1 MSDRTNDI
9 RMYVEHLFEGRTLT
23 PETIELKEEIYG
35 NLTARYEDYRA
46 QGMSEDE
53 AYARTCEAVASVD
66 DVLDG
71 EKDPDGG
78 TGAAGVASTDE
89 ATRAAGAADAGG
101 GADAD
106 EATRADETLVAP
118 LPATAGPSDASTA
131 PDEPVSGTARRDR
144 RIWKIAAAAAVVFV
158 ALVCAV
164 AFGLSAGSGRAS
176 QGDPDANAQSVDV
189 GAGDVTNADDTA
201 SAGGAGDVAGGGTSS
216 NTADGTAAPNGTSS
230 ATPDGTPSAAAVG
243 TPVISTDDVAREV
256 ASHDAATLSGS
267 VQTSWPV
274 ESTNVAQAVG
284 GLPLAGFVSSAGSDA
299 NTSLGNIVTVEY
311 GWAKDERVAR
321 ADGDAV
327 ESALTYDAAALLCTF
342 PSADA
347 VQVTVR
353 ETDSEDGELDVD
365 VYSFRRADIERILST
380 TLTAERLTDGSWEGL
395 RTQLSTE
402 RTYDQ
407 VIDQAE
413 RD

>member
-71 EKDPDGG
+71 EKDASGG
-78 TGAAGVASTDE
+78 TG
-89 ATRAAGAADAGG
+89 
-101 GADAD
+101 
-106 EATRADETLVAP
+106 ADETLVAP

-189 GAGDVTNADDTA
+189 GAGDVTNADGTA
-201 SAGGAGDVAGGGTSS
+201 SSGGAGGVAGG
-216 NTADGTAAPNGTSS
+216 
-230 ATPDGTPSAAAVG
+230 GTPSAAADG
-243 TPVISTDDVAREV
+243 TPVISTDDVTREV
-256 ASHDAATLSGS
+256 ASHDAAALSGS

-274 ESTNVAQAVG
+274 ESTSVAQAVG

-299 NTSLGNIVTVEY
+299 NTSLGNVVTVEY

-347 VQVTVR
+347 VQITVR

-402 RTYDQ
+402 RT
-407 VIDQAE
+407 
-413 RD
+413 

>member
-9 RMYVEHLFEGRTLT
+9 RMHVEHLFEGRMLT

-71 EKDPDGG
+71 EKDASGG
-78 TGAAGVASTDE
+78 TG
-89 ATRAAGAADAGG
+89 
-101 GADAD
+101 
-106 EATRADETLVAP
+106 ADETLVAP
-118 LPATAGPSDASTA
+118 LPATSGPGDAPTA
-131 PDEPVSGTARRDR
+131 ASESVSGTERRGG
-144 RIWKIAAAAAVVFV
+144 RIWKVAAVAAVVFV
-158 ALVCAV
+158 ALVCVV

-201 SAGGAGDVAGGGTSS
+201 PAGGAGDVAGNVAGGGTSS
-216 NTADGTAAPNGTSS
+216 AAADGTAAPN
-230 ATPDGTPSAAAVG
+230 GTPSAAAVG

-256 ASHDAATLSGS
+256 TSHDAATLSGS

-299 NTSLGNIVTVEY
+299 NTSLGNVVTVEY

>member
-1 MSDRTNDI
+1 MSDRTSDI

-53 AYARTCEAVASVD
+53 AYARTCEAVTSVD

-71 EKDPDGG
+71 EKDADSGA
-78 TGAAGVASTDE
+78 GAAG
-89 ATRAAGAADAGG
+89 AG
-101 GADAD
+101 
-106 EATRADETLVAP
+106 EATRADGSADAGDGASADDAARAGETLVAP
-118 LPATAGPSDASTA
+118 LPATAGPSDTSTA
-131 PDEPVSGTARRDR
+131 PDEPVSGTTRRDR
-144 RIWKIAAAAAVVFV
+144 RIWKIAAVAAVVFV
-158 ALVCAV
+158 ALVCVV
-164 AFGLSAGSGRAS
+164 AFGLSAGSGRAA
-176 QGDPDANAQSVDV
+176 QGDPDAKAQSVGV
-189 GAGDVTNADDTA
+189 GAGDVTNADGTA
-201 SAGGAGDVAGGGTSS
+201 PTGGADGASSDTGAAAPDGTSS
-216 NTADGTAAPNGTSS
+216 GSASPTASGSTS
-230 ATPDGTPSAAAVG
+230 
-243 TPVISTDDVAREV
+243 VISTDDVAREV
-256 ASHDAATLSGS
+256 ASHNAAALSDS
-267 VQTSWPV
+267 VQASWPV
-274 ESTNVAQAVG
+274 ESTRVAQAVG
-284 GLPLAGFVSSAGSDA
+284 GLPLAGLVNSAGSDA
-299 NTSLGNIVTVEY
+299 NTSLGNVVTVEY

-365 VYSFRRADIERILST
+365 VYSFRRADVERILDT
-380 TLTAERLTDGSWEGL
+380 TLIAERLTDGSWEGL

>member
-9 RMYVEHLFEGRTLT
+9 RMHVEHLFEGRTLT

-53 AYARTCEAVASVD
+53 AYARTCEAVTSVD

-71 EKDPDGG
+71 EKDASGG
-78 TGAAGVASTDE
+78 TG
-89 ATRAAGAADAGG
+89 
-101 GADAD
+101 
-106 EATRADETLVAP
+106 ADETLVAP
-118 LPATAGPSDASTA
+118 LPATSGPSDASTA
-131 PDEPVSGTARRDR
+131 PDEPVSNTERRGG
-144 RIWKIAAAAAVVFV
+144 RIWKVAAAAAVVFV
-158 ALVCAV
+158 ALVCVV

-189 GAGDVTNADDTA
+189 GAGNVTNADDTS
-201 SAGGAGDVAGGGTSS
+201 SAGGAGDVAGGVAEGGTSS
-216 NTADGTAAPNGTSS
+216 AAPDGTAAADGTAAPNGT
-230 ATPDGTPSAAAVG
+230 AAPDG
-243 TPVISTDDVAREV
+243 TPVISTDDVTREV

-274 ESTNVAQAVG
+274 ESTNVAQAVA

-299 NTSLGNIVTVEY
+299 NTSLGNVVTVEY

-327 ESALTYDAAALLCTF
+327 ESALAYDAAALLCTF

-365 VYSFRRADIERILST
+365 VYSFRRADIERILGT

>member
-53 AYARTCEAVASVD
+53 AYARTCEAVTSVD

-71 EKDPDGG
+71 EKDASGG
-78 TGAAGVASTDE
+78 TG
-89 ATRAAGAADAGG
+89 
-101 GADAD
+101 
-106 EATRADETLVAP
+106 ADETLVAP
-118 LPATAGPSDASTA
+118 LPATSGPGDAPTA
-131 PDEPVSGTARRDR
+131 ASKSVSGTERRGG
-144 RIWKIAAAAAVVFV
+144 RIWKVAAAAAVVFV
-158 ALVCAV
+158 ALVCVV

-189 GAGDVTNADDTA
+189 GAGNVTNADGTA
-201 SAGGAGDVAGGGTSS
+201 SAGGAGDVAGGVAEGGTSS
-216 NTADGTAAPNGTSS
+216 DAADGTAAPNGT
-230 ATPDGTPSAAAVG
+230 AAPDG
-243 TPVISTDDVAREV
+243 TPVISTDGVTREV
-256 ASHDAATLSGS
+256 ASHDAAALSGS

-274 ESTNVAQAVG
+274 ESTSVAQAVG

-299 NTSLGNIVTVEY
+299 NTSLGNVVTVEY

-347 VQVTVR
+347 VQITVR

-380 TLTAERLTDGSWEGL
+380 TLTAERLTDGSWEDL

>member
-1 MSDRTNDI
+1 MSGRKSDI

-53 AYARTCEAVASVD
+53 AYARTCEAVTSVD

-71 EKDPDGG
+71 EKDADGG
-78 TGAAGVASTDE
+78 TG
-89 ATRAAGAADAGG
+89 
-101 GADAD
+101 
-106 EATRADETLVAP
+106 ADETLVAP

-131 PDEPVSGTARRDR
+131 ASESVSSTERRGG
-144 RIWKIAAAAAVVFV
+144 RIWKVAAAAAVVFV
-158 ALVCAV
+158 ALVCAA
-164 AFGLSAGSGRAS
+164 AFGLSAGSGRTS

-189 GAGDVTNADDTA
+189 GAGDVTNADGTA
-201 SAGGAGDVAGGGTSS
+201 SSGGAGGVAGGGTSS

-230 ATPDGTPSAAAVG
+230 ATPDGTSSAAPDG
-243 TPVISTDDVAREV
+243 TPVISTDDVTREV

-299 NTSLGNIVTVEY
+299 NTSLGNVVTVEY